1 MVLGCIFFRGSNEIL
16 FIILL
21 WLVSVCLVQED
32 CHSLPMGVSE
42 FTQGMYGVPMFGLV
56 MC

>member
-1 MVLGCIFFRGSNEIL
+1 MVFGCIFFRGSNEIL

-32 CHSLPMGVSE
+32 CHALPMGVSE

-56 MC
+56 MI